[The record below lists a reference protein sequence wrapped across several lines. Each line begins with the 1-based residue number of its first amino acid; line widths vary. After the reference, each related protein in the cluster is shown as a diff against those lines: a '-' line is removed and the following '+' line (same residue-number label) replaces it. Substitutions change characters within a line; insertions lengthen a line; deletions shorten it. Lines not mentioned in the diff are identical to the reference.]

1 MRAAS
6 SRHSPAHR
14 RESAAKPPLGDAP
27 GCAGWHHS
35 CGQGIRWRQTG
46 RHGDGTFV
54 AVCRLRASRRP
65 GGSATTARPEPGQ
78 MTDHGAAAQGG
89 RPAGRDELP
98 RRGVRQ
104 RGCDAEDGRPRG
116 GRRPRSWNR
125 PRGGPGRL
133 EDGLALGRSTG
144 DRMSICVALF
154 SLAQLAFVGGDY
166 DMASSRFA
174 EGIAPSREVKDRGNV
189 AHILEALGMVAGAR
203 GDDLRAARLLGA
215 SEALISTIGLRGHP
229 YYRPDRALYERIEA
243 GARTTAGEAA
253 FEAAKEEGRAMSPER
268 AIEYALGTEEPA
280 AHPPGGAT
288 TAASSPLSE
297 RETEVLRLAADGLTD
312 AQAARK
318 LYVSPR
324 TVGRHLHSA
333 YRKLGVGSRA
343 AATREA
349 IERGL
354 I

>member
-27 GCAGWHHS
+27 GCAGWYHS

-125 PRGGPGRL
+125 PRGGPGRF

-174 EGIAPSREVKDRGNV
+174 EGIDPSREVKDRGNV

-203 GDDLRAARLLGA
+203 GDDLRAARLLGT

-229 YYRPDRALYERIEA
+229 YYRPDRDLYDHIRTEVRA
-243 GARTTAGEAA
+243 GLGEAA
-253 FEAAKEEGRAMSPER
+253 YETALDEGRNMPTEQAV
-268 AIEYALGTEEPA
+268 AYALEETAALGEVPA
-280 AHPPGGAT
+280 GRSVPAHPP
-288 TAASSPLSE
+288 ASVEP
-297 RETEVLRLAADGLTD
+297 V
-312 AQAARK
+312 
-318 LYVSPR
+318 V
-324 TVGRHLHSA
+324 H
-333 YRKLGVGSRA
+333 
-343 AATREA
+343 
-349 IERGL
+349 
-354 I
+354 